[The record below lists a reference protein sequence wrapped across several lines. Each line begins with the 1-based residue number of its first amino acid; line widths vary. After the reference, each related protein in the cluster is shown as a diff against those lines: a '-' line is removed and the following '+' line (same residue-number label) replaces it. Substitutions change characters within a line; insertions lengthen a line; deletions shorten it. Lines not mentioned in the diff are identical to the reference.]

1 MVVEL
6 KEDARLNLDT
16 AMLLLREALR
26 YAEQGEIG
34 GVAWRVA
41 DAAELLR
48 KAANEQGI
56 TVQGLHFRTGRGN
69 ILIQEP
75 PRHEQE

>member
-1 MVVEL
+1 MVEV
-6 KEDARLNLDT
+6 KEDARMDLDT
-16 AMLLLREALR
+16 AMFLLREAVR

-41 DAAELLR
+41 DAAEWLR

>member
-1 MVVEL
+1 MVEL
-6 KEDARLNLDT
+6 KEDALMELDT
-16 AMLLLREALR
+16 AMLLLREAVR

-41 DAAELLR
+41 DAAEWLR

-56 TVQGLHFRTGRGN
+56 QVQGLHFATGRGN
-69 ILIQEP
+69 LLSPKQPVE
-75 PRHEQE
+75 